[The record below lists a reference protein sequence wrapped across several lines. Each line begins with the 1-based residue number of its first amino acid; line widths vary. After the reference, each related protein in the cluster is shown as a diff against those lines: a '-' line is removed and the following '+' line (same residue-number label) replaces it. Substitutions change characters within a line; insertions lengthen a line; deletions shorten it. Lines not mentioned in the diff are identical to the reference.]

1 MSAPAGDEDAN
12 GSSDHDKD
20 DNCSSDY
27 DEDDNCDRDNGGNDN
42 CISDYDADDNGNSDY
57 DEDDDPEVVTMTKPG
72 GRAAPELLLQFV
84 PTLYTSPTPLSGS
97 IKEIS
102 SKIEIPNTRKHAK
115 FTSLDDIITI
125 TTVIIIIIVLVC
137 ARNTYGT
144 NTYRYSFCRHSF
156 RVSLSSSSSSSSTDK

>member
-1 MSAPAGDEDAN
+1 MSALAGDEDAN
-12 GSSDHDKD
+12 GSSD
-20 DNCSSDY
+20 Y
-27 DEDDNCDRDNGGNDN
+27 DEDDNCNSDNGGNDN

-102 SKIEIPNTRKHAK
+102 SKIEKPNKRTNEKNRWDDERLEVG
-115 FTSLDDIITI
+115 LDT
-125 TTVIIIIIVLVC
+125 
-137 ARNTYGT
+137 
-144 NTYRYSFCRHSF
+144 
-156 RVSLSSSSSSSSTDK
+156 LSSINCIFADRN

>member
-12 GSSDHDKD
+12 GSSD
-20 DNCSSDY
+20 Y
-27 DEDDNCDRDNGGNDN
+27 DEDDNCNSDNGGNDN
-42 CISDYDADDNGNSDY
+42 CISDYNEDDNGNSDY
-57 DEDDDPEVVTMTKPG
+57 DDDDDPEVVTMTKP

-125 TTVIIIIIVLVC
+125 TTVIIIIIVFVINIIIIITIIIIL
-137 ARNTYGT
+137 
-144 NTYRYSFCRHSF
+144 
-156 RVSLSSSSSSSSTDK
+156 DQ

>member
-102 SKIEIPNTRKHAK
+102 SKIELPNTRKHAK

-125 TTVIIIIIVLVC
+125 TTVIIIIIVFVFNIIIIITIIIIL
-137 ARNTYGT
+137 
-144 NTYRYSFCRHSF
+144 
-156 RVSLSSSSSSSSTDK
+156 DK

>member
-12 GSSDHDKD
+12 GSSD
-20 DNCSSDY
+20 Y
-27 DEDDNCDRDNGGNDN
+27 GGNDN
-42 CISDYDADDNGNSDY
+42 RNSGGDDNGNSDY
-57 DEDDDPEVVTMTKPG
+57 DDDGDTEVVTMTRP

-125 TTVIIIIIVLVC
+125 TTVIIIIIVFVINIIIIITIIIIL
-137 ARNTYGT
+137 
-144 NTYRYSFCRHSF
+144 
-156 RVSLSSSSSSSSTDK
+156 DQ

>member
-102 SKIEIPNTRKHAK
+102 SKIEKPNTRTNEKNRW
-115 FTSLDDIITI
+115 DD
-125 TTVIIIIIVLVC
+125 
-137 ARNTYGT
+137 
-144 NTYRYSFCRHSF
+144 
-156 RVSLSSSSSSSSTDK
+156 